1 MPSKQAI
8 HCVEVT
14 GPRVSVQYKCDGVQS
29 AYKCDGVQSARI
41 ATGSGECSPQGRDL
55 SRFQAYSS
63 QVYLL
68 LFYFISFFILLF
80 LFSFFG
86 NNLPAHTQWT
96 GLMLL
101 NVHRGEE
108 AY

>member
-41 ATGSGECSPQGRDL
+41 ATGSGDCSPQGRDL

-63 QVYLL
+63 QVY
-68 LFYFISFFILLF
+68 FFLNKKIGY
-80 LFSFFG
+80 S
-86 NNLPAHTQWT
+86 LPAHTQWN
-96 GLMLL
+96 GIMLL
-101 NVHRGEE
+101 NVHRGE

>member
-41 ATGSGECSPQGRDL
+41 ATGSGECSPPGRDL

-63 QVYLL
+63 
-68 LFYFISFFILLF
+68 LFFFF
-80 LFSFFG
+80 FSFSFG
-86 NNLPAHTQWT
+86 YSLPARTHWT
-96 GLMLL
+96 GIMLL
-101 NVHRGEE
+101 NVHRGE